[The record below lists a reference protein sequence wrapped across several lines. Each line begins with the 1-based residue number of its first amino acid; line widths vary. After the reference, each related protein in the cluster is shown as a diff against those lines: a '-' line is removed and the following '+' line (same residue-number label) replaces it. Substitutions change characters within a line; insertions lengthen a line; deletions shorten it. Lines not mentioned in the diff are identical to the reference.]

1 MSQALTLY
9 RLQQIDHQLDRD
21 RARLQSIQKIL
32 EDDADLSQAVRQAKE
47 AEAEQK
53 TKELAL
59 KKAETEVNDL
69 RIKIEQTEASLYG
82 GSVRNPKE
90 LQDLQNDAA
99 SMKHYLV
106 TLEDRLL
113 EAMLAAEETQQ
124 ANDRLQQALAGIR
137 SGREAQTRSL
147 IEEQASLNKNLQKLN
162 TERLAITDTLAPELA
177 SLYEELRHQR
187 RGVAVTD
194 VHENACG
201 ACGTTLPPAQ
211 VQAARSPSQLSRC
224 PSCGRIL
231 YAS

>member
-21 RARLQSIQKIL
+21 RARLESIQKIL
-32 EDDADLSQAVRQAKE
+32 GDDAILAEAIRQAE
-47 AEAEQK
+47 ESGMERK
-53 TKELAL
+53 TKELML
-59 KKAETEVNDL
+59 KKAEAEVNDL

-99 SMKHYLV
+99 SMKRHLV

-113 EAMLAAEETQQ
+113 DAMLAAEEAQQ
-124 ANDRLQQALAGIR
+124 KDDRCQQALAGIR
-137 SGREAQTRSL
+137 SGREDQTRSL
-147 IEEQASLNKNLQKLN
+147 IEEQAGLNKDLQKLN
-162 TERLAITDTLAPELA
+162 TERQAVTGSLAPELA
-177 SLYEELRHQR
+177 ALYEELRRQR

-194 VHENACG
+194 VRENACG